1 MKRWIVAL
9 AVAVALF
16 AGAVLAVASAE
27 DPAPPDP
34 PAPPEDPIDETGDP
48 EETWTLTIHYALAEG
63 GEAAPDYVQGGLA
76 EGDSYRVV
84 SPAIEG
90 LKPDP
95 ETVEGTMPGED
106 VEIDVVYRAAAPA
119 ETWTLTIH
127 YVLAEGGEA
136 APDYVRTGLSE
147 GEAYEVASP
156 AVEGKSPDAAT
167 VSGTMPG
174 ANVEVTV
181 VYRTPPAQT
190 WTLTIHYAFEEGGEA
205 APDYVRTGLSE
216 GEAYEVASPAVEGK
230 SPDPAT
236 VSGTMPGANVE
247 VTVVY
252 RTPSAEGW
260 TLRIRYLL
268 EDGSEAAPDYVRTGM
283 KAGDAYEV
291 ASPSVRFMA
300 ADKPVVSGTMG
311 EGDATIVVTYK
322 IGGGGFGGFS
332 GYGGY
337 GGGMGAAGEME
348 DMGFTVTPGEAFTSI
363 HTSGDKDA
371 SLYGTVPLEAEDA
384 PMTTLTLGGEALD
397 IALTAGGGAAEFTAE
412 IDSGVLTLRGAGG
425 TWSIGGGALKT
436 LRQSGID
443 AVVLVGGGRAA
454 TLPTVGFASGYDY
467 DRLRASGLPSSAFR
481 YAVELSSES
490 VSFTAGGETYALP
503 GGGVRFETPM
513 EVEP

>member
-156 AVEGKSPDAAT
+156 AVEGKSPDA
-167 VSGTMPG
+167 
-174 ANVEVTV
+174 
-181 VYRTPPAQT
+181 
-190 WTLTIHYAFEEGGEA
+190 
-205 APDYVRTGLSE
+205 
-216 GEAYEVASPAVEGK
+216 
-230 SPDPAT
+230 AT

-503 GGGVRFETPM
+503 EGGVRFETPM